1 LHGSLQEGRDRV
13 GRRGGALLRHQERL
27 DRNPDGQ
34 KARTETVSAMFS
46 SGALQFLYEGAAKV
60 WKA

>member
-1 LHGSLQEGRDRV
+1 
-13 GRRGGALLRHQERL
+13 LLRHQERL
-27 DRNPDGQ
+27 DRNPDDGQ